1 VQFSRKNNAQLGH
14 YIMAGSLFIGS
25 LCLAAEVRAHEVWLT
40 PHSYYGKA
48 QTQVQV
54 DILNGQ
60 NFVGDALRYRPNKI
74 EALGFLTETDM
85 LPVTGRLGDQPAI
98 QTRTPMAGQ
107 NILIYQSQPEKL
119 FYKKFDKFADFVTEK
134 ADKTL
139 LEIHRKLGLP
149 EAGFTEIYTRF
160 AKTLLVRDI
169 TKEGQL
175 DRYSGM
181 EVEFVLEKTWLHKGA
196 ATSLPIRIF
205 YQGRPLAGAKVTV
218 FEKSPDSKTS
228 RKIHIADKGGYV
240 YVMPV
245 SGYEYL
251 IDHVTIR
258 PIEPDKN
265 IYGAVWESLWASLTF
280 KGF

>member
-1 VQFSRKNNAQLGH
+1 
-14 YIMAGSLFIGS
+14 MAGSLFIGS

-139 LEIHRKLGLP
+139 LEIHRQLGLP

-175 DRYSGM
+175 TAIAGWKLNLFWKKHGFIKERQPACLYAS
-181 EVEFVLEKTWLHKGA
+181 
-196 ATSLPIRIF
+196 SIRVTHW
-205 YQGRPLAGAKVTV
+205 QGQK
-218 FEKSPDSKTS
+218 
-228 RKIHIADKGGYV
+228 
-240 YVMPV
+240 
-245 SGYEYL
+245 
-251 IDHVTIR
+251 
-258 PIEPDKN
+258 
-265 IYGAVWESLWASLTF
+265 
-280 KGF
+280 